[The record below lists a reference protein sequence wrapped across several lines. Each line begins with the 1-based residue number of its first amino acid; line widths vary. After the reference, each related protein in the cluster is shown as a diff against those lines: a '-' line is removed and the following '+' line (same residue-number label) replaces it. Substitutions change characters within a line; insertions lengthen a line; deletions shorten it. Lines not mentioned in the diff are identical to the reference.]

1 MWLVMMIECMISFF
15 GTLSGAGGVYDYP
28 VQYKMGVFIILVS
41 SIVAASFSRILF
53 MYMYNHLCINH
64 LQMMWFG

>member
-1 MWLVMMIECMISFF
+1 MWLVMMIERMISFF

-28 VQYKMGVFIILVS
+28 VQYKMGVFTILVS